1 MKPLLLSLFIVL
13 AYAEFDPFYY
23 GENSLKSEELNL
35 YGLMNASANFNGK
48 WHKINAIIEMQGTS
62 FKILKIQNSC
72 VVIEEISTQTQ
83 SKICLQKP
91 KLLRN

>member
-1 MKPLLLSLFIVL
+1 MKSLLLSLVIVL

-35 YGLMNASANFNGK
+35 YGLMNERANFNGK
-48 WHKINAIIEMQGTS
+48 WYKINATIEMRQTS

-72 VVIEEISTQTQ
+72 VLLEEISTQTQ
-83 SKICLQKP
+83 SRICLQKP

>member
-1 MKPLLLSLFIVL
+1 MKSLLLGLVVVL

-23 GENSLKSEELNL
+23 GENSLRSEELNL
-35 YGLMNASANFNGK
+35 YGLMNESANFNGK
-48 WHKINAIIEMQGTS
+48 WHKINAIIEMQGTR

-72 VVIEEISTQTQ
+72 VLLEEISTQTQ